1 MNFERMLNREHIP
14 GRDDIVG
21 CLGKDAVEAWDD
33 TVSFIEDNYNFTPET
48 VFGGKKYGWA
58 IRYRKSGKSL
68 CTLYPENGAFT
79 IQIVLGGKEAEQVIA
94 RLSEFRPSVAGLI
107 SGTEQLRDGR
117 WLWIRVLNKD
127 DTDDIKRL
135 LQIKKKTQKRIE

>member
-1 MNFERMLNREHIP
+1 
-14 GRDDIVG
+14 
-21 CLGKDAVEAWDD
+21 
-33 TVSFIEDNYNFTPET
+33 
-48 VFGGKKYGWA
+48 
-58 IRYRKSGKSL
+58 
-68 CTLYPENGAFT
+68 
-79 IQIVLGGKEAEQVIA
+79 VLGGKEAEQVIA